1 MTRRGAP
8 GTERAGRPLPASF
21 FRRPSEIVARELIGT
36 TLITRRRGAVTAG
49 RIVETEAYLGA
60 DDPASHGY
68 RLRRHA
74 RNESLYAPPGTWY
87 VYLSYGIHWCANL
100 TARGAAPGCAVL
112 LRAVAPLEGLGV
124 MRGRRGGVRDRLLAD
139 GPGKLCQAL
148 GIDITLDGSPMA
160 DSWAVIRQGAPADEI
175 LVTPRIGITKAVD
188 WPLRFLEQVQKK
200 TARRS

>member
-1 MTRRGAP
+1 MVHHGP
-8 GTERAGRPLPASF
+8 GTKRAGRPLPASF
-21 FRRPSEIVARELIGT
+21 FRRPSEVVARELIGA
-36 TLITRRRGAVTAG
+36 TLLTRRRGAVTAG

-112 LRAVAPLEGLGV
+112 LRAVEPLEGLSV
-124 MRGRRGGVRDRLLAD
+124 MLRRRGGVRHALLAN

-148 GIDITLDGSPMA
+148 GIDVTLDGRPMA
-160 DSWAVIRQGAPADEI
+160 DSWGVILPGGSAGPIA
-175 LVTPRIGITKAVD
+175 VTPRIGITKAVD
-188 WPLRFLEQVQKK
+188 WPLRFLEGAQKG